1 MKVTNTLSQADII
14 KYKIPTIC
22 PYCGEPLVLRDNN
35 TKLYCENEECVTHLS
50 ARLSKWINILDV
62 KGFGDALQ
70 KFMVEECRMTS
81 ICDLYKPEFKNLV
94 CSTYGSINAEKA
106 FNDLYSKRNI
116 DLATLIAG
124 FNIEGI
130 GLKMS
135 KTLVENGYDSLE
147 SLHNVKVEDLE
158 RLPNWSST
166 RANIFLS
173 GIKKNEKDM
182 KELAKILKIQESVKS
197 ESSSISGMH
206 ICITGKLE
214 KLSRKDVE
222 KLIKS
227 KGANFDTSVTSNTDI
242 LVTNDTT
249 SGSSKLNNA
258 RKYETKI
265 ISEEEFY
272 ELLNS

>member
-182 KELAKILKIQESVKS
+182 KELAKILKIQEPIKS

-206 ICITGKLE
+206 ICVTGKLE
-214 KLSRKDVE
+214 KLSRKDME

-227 KGANFDTSVTSNTDI
+227 KGANFDTSVTSNTNI
-242 LVTNDTT
+242 LVTNDVT

-258 RKYETKI
+258 RKYGTKI
-265 ISEEEFY
+265 MSEEEFY

>member
-94 CSTYGSINAEKA
+94 CSTYRSINAEKA

-130 GLKMS
+130 GLEMS
-135 KTLVENGYDSLE
+135 KTLVENGYDSLG
-147 SLHNVKVEDLE
+147 SLHNVKVEDLTAI
-158 RLPNWSST
+158 PGWGAT
-166 RANIFLS
+166 RADVFLN
-173 GIKKNEKDM
+173 GVKKNEKDM
-182 KELAKILKIQESVKS
+182 KELAKILKIQEPVKS

-206 ICITGKLE
+206 ICVTGKLE
-214 KLSRKDVE
+214 KLSRKDME

-227 KGANFDTSVTSNTDI
+227 KGANFDTSVTSNTNI
-242 LVTNDTT
+242 LVTNDAT

-258 RKYETKI
+258 RKYGTKI

-272 ELLNS
+272 ELLNN

>member
-1 MKVTNTLSQADII
+1 ME
-14 KYKIPTIC
+14 KYCTSCGRVLGDVDFPRC
-22 PYCGEPLVLRDNN
+22 PYCGEHLVLRVNN

-130 GLKMS
+130 GLEMS

-158 RLPNWSST
+158 RLPNWGST
-166 RANIFLS
+166 RASIFLS
-173 GIKKNEKDM
+173 GIKENEEDM
-182 KELAKILKIQESVKS
+182 KALARILKIEEPKQS
-197 ESSSISGMH
+197 ESSPISGIH
-206 ICITGKLE
+206 ICVTGSLE
-214 KLSRKDVE
+214 RFSRKEIADVV
-222 KLIKS
+222 KS
-227 KGANFDTSVTSNTDI
+227 KGAFFDSSVTGNTDI
-242 LVTNDTT
+242 LITNDTS
-249 SGSSKLNNA
+249 SGSSKLKKA
-258 RKYETKI
+258 EKLGVKI
-265 ISEEEFY
+265 MSEKDFCEFA
-272 ELLNS
+272 EII